1 MSNIQVLERPFLYA
15 TVKFN
20 FDVSRLEKEALDL
33 YTKLNPAS
41 GQISLKHTSSK
52 KERNLWE
59 DGVGSLYNPTETGFL
74 QEKDFTELNS
84 ELKGTYLEE
93 VHNILSDHYS
103 FGRMRLMKL
112 TGRKCMSL
120 HVDGEKRIHVPII
133 TNENCLM
140 IVDNEVCH
148 LPADGNA
155 YLVDTTKVHTA
166 LNSNQNFDRIHL
178 LFDLL

>member
-1 MSNIQVLERPFLYA
+1 MSNVKVLEYPFLYGS
-15 TVKFN
+15 VKFN

-33 YTKLNPAS
+33 YAKLDPVS
-41 GQISLKHTSSK
+41 GQISLKHTSST

-93 VHNILSDHYS
+93 VYNILSQHYS

-178 LFDLL
+178 LFDIL